1 MLIWN
6 SVLQCLFLPVTLS
19 VPCPCFL
26 PTPRGQ
32 VGRLELQTV
41 WSRKALHWGLLG
53 QGSLWAH
60 GAHLPGEDIQSES
73 RGDVRDVSGSNP
85 SILSSLENLHNP
97 HVSLGE
103 SHTFFLQAEDELLR
117 IGFYVIISQYINT
130 SIIILYILN
139 LYSDV
144 SYMSIKQGGWVEEH
158 DFKDK
163 LIIYLPLSRMGTSFF
178 RQLSQCCSHSLSP
191 YQRYGA
197 TLQLAAPEPKELA
210 RGN

>member
-1 MLIWN
+1 MIYTEGKPLFPSPPHENLCHGFLSEMSYSLCLLIISELRCWSE

-19 VPCPCFL
+19 VPCPCIL

-60 GAHLPGEDIQSES
+60 GADLPGEDIQSES

-85 SILSSLENLHNP
+85 SILSSLENLHNA

-103 SHTFFLQAEDELLR
+103 SHTFFLRAEDELLR
-117 IGFYVIISQYINT
+117 IGF
-130 SIIILYILN
+130 
-139 LYSDV
+139 
-144 SYMSIKQGGWVEEH
+144 
-158 DFKDK
+158 
-163 LIIYLPLSRMGTSFF
+163 
-178 RQLSQCCSHSLSP
+178 
-191 YQRYGA
+191 
-197 TLQLAAPEPKELA
+197 
-210 RGN
+210 